1 MSIMAGN
8 SVNIHQA
15 KTQLSKL
22 VERAAAGS
30 EIVIT
35 KAGKPMAKLV
45 PLVTTNRVRKL
56 GILKGKIKIPDDFD
70 APLPAKVIAGFEGR

>member
-1 MSIMAGN
+1 MAGN

-56 GILKGKIKIPDDFD
+56 GILKGKIKIPDNFD
-70 APLPAKVIAGFEGR
+70 APLPAKVIAAFEGR

>member
-1 MSIMAGN
+1 MAGD

-22 VERAAAGS
+22 VEQAAAGS
-30 EIVIT
+30 EIVIAR
-35 KAGKPMAKLV
+35 AGKPVAKLV
-45 PLVTTNRVRKL
+45 PLVATKRVRKL
-56 GILKGKIKIPDDFD
+56 GILKGKIKVPDDFD